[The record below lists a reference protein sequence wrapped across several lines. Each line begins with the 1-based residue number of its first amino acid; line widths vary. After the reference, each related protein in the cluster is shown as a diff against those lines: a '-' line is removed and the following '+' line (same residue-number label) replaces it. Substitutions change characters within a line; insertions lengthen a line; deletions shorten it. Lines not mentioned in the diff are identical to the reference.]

1 MKIMMAAAMLIFSL
15 GLSFSSGGTVDVA
28 GRAHTSSIGDMQ
40 LADRAH
46 TS

>member
-15 GLSFSSGGTVDVA
+15 GLSFSNESTVNVA